1 MANRIQ
7 HRRTAYTG
15 TGNPTD
21 LKYGEIGWNNNNGN
35 GGKLWIGSQRD
46 DSNPPSIVNERINK
60 SVSGTTNEISVSE
73 AAEAFTVGLATNPT
87 VSGNLT
93 VNGDCTLG
101 NAATDVVTIAGNLT
115 VNGQT
120 TTINS
125 TEVSIDDLHFVLAA
139 DAADSSEANGAG
151 IHVKDDI
158 ARFTYSHT
166 GTKWVSSKPLDVT
179 GTCTAT
185 AFSGPL
191 TGNVTGNVTGDVTGS
206 SGSCTG
212 LAATATALATAR
224 TIGGVSFNGTANIDL
239 AGVNITGNQDTSG
252 NAATATAL
260 ETARTIGGVSFN
272 GTANIDLA
280 GVNITGNQDTT
291 GQAGSLA
298 SSFVIDGG
306 TF

>member
-7 HRRTAYTG
+7 QRRTAYTG

-46 DSNPPSIVNERINK
+46 NSNPATIVNERINK
-60 SVSGTTNEISVSE
+60 SVAGTTNEISVSE
-73 AAEAFTVGLATNPT
+73 GTEAFTVGLATNPT

-101 NAATDVVTIAGNLT
+101 NATSDTVTVAGNLT

-151 IHVKDDI
+151 IHVKDTI

-191 TGNVTGNVTGDVTGS
+191 TGNVTGNVTGNAGTVTNGVYTTNNLS
-206 SGSCTG
+206 VM
-212 LAATATALATAR
+212 AATTSAQ
-224 TIGGVSFNGTANIDL
+224 L
-239 AGVNITGNQDTSG
+239 AGIISDETGTGALVFATSPTLVTPALGTPASG
-252 NAATATAL
+252 NL
-260 ETARTIGGVSFN
+260 
-272 GTANIDLA
+272 ANCTFPTL
-280 GVNITGNQDTT
+280 NQNTT

-298 SSFVIDGG
+298 STFVIDGG
-306 TF
+306 TY

>member
-21 LKYGEIGWNNNNGN
+21 LKYGEIGWNNNDGG

-115 VNGQT
+115 VNGET

-151 IHVKDDI
+151 IHVKNDI

-191 TGNVTGNVTGDVTGS
+191 TGNVTGNLIGNAQTVTDGVYTTNNLS
-206 SGSCTG
+206 VM
-212 LAATATALATAR
+212 AATTSAQ
-224 TIGGVSFNGTANIDL
+224 L
-239 AGVNITGNQDTSG
+239 AGVISDETGSGALVFATSP
-252 NAATATAL
+252 TLVTPAL
-260 ETARTIGGVSFN
+260 
-272 GTANIDLA
+272 GTPASGDLA
-280 GVNITGNQDTT
+280 NCTFPTLNQNTT